1 MKLIRREL
9 AQELQKQL
17 QDKRLR
23 GVTKKHI
30 VESFQAVG
38 APNGNRTKTIKEEAI
53 RSLVRM
59 CGHVLNQQ
67 EERLLLKKSKSV
79 SVINLLTLCC
89 RRAKN

>member
-9 AQELQKQL
+9 ASELKKQI

-30 VESFQAVG
+30 VESFQEVG
-38 APNGNRTKTIKEEAI
+38 GGGIGNGIRTKTIKEDAI

-59 CGHVLNQQ
+59 CGHALNQQ

-79 SVINLLTLCC
+79 IPFLSIKVTN
-89 RRAKN
+89 

>member
-38 APNGNRTKTIKEEAI
+38 GNRTKTIREDAI

-79 SVINLLTLCC
+79 RPSIHTIMLMF
-89 RRAKN
+89 RRETN